1 MDSSDHSTTNFLF
14 RSEDSVKN
22 VLLKKKIIQ
31 QLIFLGNSSIADI
44 CKMIELSVPTV
55 TKLILDLVD
64 DGYLVELGKQ
74 DTSGGRKPSMFGLNP
89 NAGYFVGVEVRRR
102 RLLLATIDFMG
113 EMIDQEYDIPYTLEN
128 TPEALDELCTLI
140 NNYIDHLP
148 VDRKKILYISM
159 NLSGRINSISGYSYS
174 YFYFSEEPLMMVLE
188 ERLGIA
194 VNLENDSRAMA
205 YGEYMAGVVQGEKNI
220 LHINLNWGLGSGI
233 IIDGKLYYGKSGFSG
248 EIGHMPVFD
257 NEIICKCG
265 KKGCLETE
273 ASGFAIMRMLNEKY
287 KAGCTTILADKID
300 SEEGVSLYEFV
311 DAVLKEDVLAIE
323 IVESIGLSLGR
334 GVAGLINLLNPEL
347 VVIGGPLS
355 EVNDYIRLPIESA
368 IRKYSLNLVNKD
380 TSIKVSKLGTKAGV
394 IGSCLLSRSKL
405 LGLI

>member
-1 MDSSDHSTTNFLF
+1 MDNSDHSVTNFLF
-14 RSEDSVKN
+14 RSEDSMKN
-22 VLLKKKIIQ
+22 ILLKKKIIQ
-31 QLIFLGNSSIADI
+31 QLIFSGNSSIADI
-44 CKMIELSVPTV
+44 CKTIELSVPTV

-64 DGYLVELGKQ
+64 DGYLIELGKQ
-74 DTSGGRKPSMFGLNP
+74 DTPGGRRPSMFGLNP
-89 NAGYFVGVEVRRR
+89 NAGYFVGVEVRRKR
-102 RLLLATIDFMG
+102 ILLATIDFMG
-113 EMIDQEYDIPYTLEN
+113 KMIDQEYDIPYTLEN
-128 TPEALDELCTLI
+128 TPEALNELCVLI

-148 VDRKKILYISM
+148 IDRKKILYISM
-159 NLSGRINSISGYSYS
+159 NISGRINSISGYSYS
-174 YFYFSEEPLMMVLE
+174 YFYFSEEPLMLVLE
-188 ERLGIA
+188 ERLGVA

-220 LHINLNWGLGSGI
+220 LHINLNWGLGAGI
-233 IIDGKLYYGKSGFSG
+233 IIEGKLYYGKSGFSG

-287 KAGCTTILADKID
+287 KLGSSTILADKID
-300 SEEGVSLYEFV
+300 SEEGVSLQEFV

-323 IVESIGLSLGR
+323 IVETIGLSLGR

-347 VVIGGPLS
+347 VIIGGPLA

-368 IRKYSLNLVNKD
+368 IRKYSLNLVNRD
-380 TSIKVSKLGTKAGV
+380 TNIKVSKLGSKAGV
-394 IGSCLLSRSKL
+394 LGACLLSRSKL

>member
-1 MDSSDHSTTNFLF
+1 MDSSDHSLSNFLF

-22 VLLKKKIIQ
+22 ILLKKKIIQ
-31 QLIFLGNSSIADI
+31 QLIFSGNSSIADV
-44 CKMIELSVPTV
+44 CKTIELSVPTV

-64 DGYLVELGKQ
+64 DGYLIELGKQ

-89 NAGYFVGVEVRRR
+89 NAGYFVGVEVRRKR
-102 RLLLATIDFMG
+102 ILLATIDFMG
-113 EMIDQEYDIPYTLEN
+113 EMIDQEYDIPYTLSN
-128 TPEALDELCTLI
+128 TSEALNELCVLI

-148 VDRKKILYISM
+148 IDRKKILYISM

-220 LHINLNWGLGSGI
+220 LHINLNWGLGAGI

-287 KAGCTTILADKID
+287 KSGCTTILADKID
-300 SEEGVSLYEFV
+300 SENGVSLQEFV

-323 IVESIGLSLGR
+323 IVETIGLSLGR
-334 GVAGLINLLNPEL
+334 ALSGLINLLNPEL
-347 VVIGGPLS
+347 VIIGGPLS
-355 EVNDYIRLPIESA
+355 EVDDYIRLPIESA

-380 TSIKVSKLGTKAGV
+380 TSIKVSKLGSKAGV
-394 IGSCLLSRSKL
+394 IGACLLSRSKL